1 MLKING
7 LDWRIMLTSSN
18 HPQLMRPNGS
28 FTLGCCNSEN
38 KTIYIVE
45 GLNKTYFKKVLCH
58 ELVHASMYSYGI
70 ELNEQQEEMLAD
82 LIATY
87 GQEILNITNS
97 IFCRL
102 VECKNENKGCLCY

>member
-28 FTLGCCNSEN
+28 FTLGCCNNKN

-45 GLNKTYFKKVLCH
+45 GLNRTYFKKVLCH
-58 ELVHASMYSYGI
+58 ELVHAFLFESGLGGESWANNE
-70 ELNEQQEEMLAD
+70 ELVDWIAFQFPKMLEAM
-82 LIATY
+82 
-87 GQEILNITNS
+87 
-97 IFCRL
+97 
-102 VECKNENKGCLCY
+102 KNANAL